1 MPLILLLLTLFSTPT
16 FPHKTPKGSAYDARM
31 QRVPYNQED
40 VTTINTRLGF
50 VTTIIFDEEEVV
62 EKAMAGFE
70 AGWQVVL
77 YKNKLFVM
85 AVPIEQ
91 HATEDQDET
100 SKSAATN
107 RFEPSSQEWRTNL
120 FVSTNKRN
128 YSMDLTITPQGPYA
142 HVVCYDYPEKQTINE
157 DKQKIDLA
165 LAQDKHPRNW
175 DYYFKMGAGS
185 ELIVPDFAYDD
196 GALTYLGFCEGK
208 SFPSV
213 FLLNGDEEQII
224 NSSIEQK
231 GNYKVMVIHKVN
243 KAFVLRYGTQ
253 VVGILNKSFGQY
265 FKPYS
270 STSSALVK
278 RKERHD

>member
-1 MPLILLLLTLFSTPT
+1 MKKLWQGL
-16 FPHKTPKGSAYDARM
+16 KQGG
-31 QRVPYNQED
+31 
-40 VTTINTRLGF
+40 RLSC
-50 VTTIIFDEEEVV
+50 T
-62 EKAMAGFE
+62 
-70 AGWQVVL
+70 
-77 YKNKLFVM
+77 KNKLFVM

-175 DYYFKMGAGS
+175 DYYFKMGAGW
-185 ELIVPDFAYDD
+185 LIVPDFAYDD
-196 GALTYLGFCEGK
+196 GALTYLRFCEGK

-213 FLLNGDEEQII
+213 FFAQW
-224 NSSIEQK
+224 
-231 GNYKVMVIHKVN
+231 
-243 KAFVLRYGTQ
+243 R
-253 VVGILNKSFGQY
+253 
-265 FKPYS
+265 
-270 STSSALVK
+270 
-278 RKERHD
+278 